1 MGVRKALGILAFST
15 QAVIAV
21 DYNMQSQKAGL
32 QPGEL
37 SMSEYAAIVQKRYE
51 APKSIQFVAEETRTT
66 GLWGKLS
73 GVGSQVGSGVGTG
86 GGTGLAARATG
97 REDLAKAEITPGS
110 EAPAPVCIRRG
121 TALDCN

>member
-86 GGTGLAARATG
+86 LAARATG

>member
-21 DYNMQSQKAGL
+21 DYNMQSQKGGL

-73 GVGSQVGSGVGTG
+73 GVGTG
-86 GGTGLAARATG
+86 GGAGLAARATG